1 MLKRFLV
8 YVIGVLTLGLG
19 IILNTK
25 TGLGVA
31 AINSLPYALSN
42 MSQLTLGNWTT
53 LMYIV
58 FIIIQLIIYRKIDL
72 KVIMQI
78 PFSYIMGAILDFY
91 DRFITYTPSSLI
103 YAITLLI
110 LAIVITALGA
120 YLVVSME
127 LVPNPADGLVNA
139 LSYLTKQ
146 EFGKVKLYFDWLMIA
161 ITCSLTLLIS
171 HQIIGIGIGTII
183 SAFGIG
189 RVIMFYNRILNKKLK
204 NIVIESKSLH

>member
-31 AINSLPYALSN
+31 AINSLPYALSH
-42 MSQLTLGNWTT
+42 MSQLSLGNWTT

-103 YAITLLI
+103 YAISLLI

-189 RVIMFYNRILNKKLK
+189 RVIMFYNKILNKKLK